1 MSLVVDVAEAVVAA
15 LNTAPAET
23 FQQPLVAERQYKPEY
38 DLAQLKTLR
47 VTVVPRKIEIASLG
61 RNVNQHDVAVDVAV
75 QKKVASTSTQELDP
89 LMALV
94 EQIADY
100 LRLRRLTLGK
110 DGAGGSALWVKT
122 ENVPIYSPEHLEQK
136 QVFTSV
142 LTVTFRVAR

>member
-1 MSLVVDVAEAVVAA
+1 MSLVISVANAIVEVLNAA
-15 LNTAPAET
+15 SAGT
-23 FQQPLVAERQYKPEY
+23 FTQGFAAERQYKPEY

-47 VTVVPRKIEIASLG
+47 VTVVPKKVEIASLG
-61 RNVNQHDVAVDVAV
+61 RNVNQHDVSVDVAI
-75 QKKVASTSTQELDP
+75 QKKVASAGVEELDP

-100 LRLRRLTLGK
+100 LRLKRLVLGK
-110 DGAGGSALWVKT
+110 DGGEGSAIWVKT
-122 ENVPIYSPEHLEQK
+122 ENSPIYSPEHLEQK